1 VGQISR
7 SFNFNLINRSSYSQF
22 SPSTYDIGLVAMIMT
37 KVAIKKS
44 INTVKYYKLDAIIP
58 PDEAH
63 LRQTEARMLQLDR
76 HHLISQEYVLPI
88 PYLCQIYHLLNLKH
102 LESVHNFSLTGL
114 KVGNIG
120 QIHKTATG
128 GSLAFETT
136 LNNSLNILKI
146 WRQPVVKAELTLHTP
161 YTIELNIPVYNGQ
174 DITIIFNIL
183 PLGNNVHKLFIDIY
197 SAILFPKPIL
207 KILLHGA
214 SCLTL
219 FEDLPY
225 LHKLAEK
232 NLHHRVKAN
241 KISNHQTMQLF
252 KQFVDLYGCELDR
265 SPSIQSV
272 APE

>member
-1 VGQISR
+1 
-7 SFNFNLINRSSYSQF
+7 
-22 SPSTYDIGLVAMIMT
+22 MITT
-37 KVAIKKS
+37 KVEIEKS
-44 INTVKYYKLDAIIP
+44 ISTVKYYRLDAITL

-63 LRQTEARMLQLDR
+63 LRQTEVRMLQLDR

-114 KVGNIG
+114 KLGNIG
-120 QIHKTATG
+120 QIKKTPTG

-136 LNNSLNILKI
+136 LNNSPNILRL
-146 WRQPVVKAELTLHTP
+146 WRQPVVKVELTLHTP

-174 DITIIFNIL
+174 NVIIIFNIL

-197 SAILFPKPIL
+197 SSLLFPKSIL
-207 KILLHGA
+207 QILLHCA

-225 LHKLAEK
+225 LRKLAER
-232 NLHHRVKAN
+232 NLHQRVSADKV
-241 KISNHQTMQLF
+241 SNHQTMQLF
-252 KQFVDLYGCELDR
+252 KQFVDLYGCELAR
-265 SPSIQSV
+265 VKSIQS
-272 APE
+272 

>member
-7 SFNFNLINRSSYSQF
+7 SFNFINRSSYSQF
-22 SPSTYDIGLVAMIMT
+22 SQSTYDLGLVAMIT
-37 KVAIKKS
+37 KKVASKKS
-44 INTVKYYKLDAIIP
+44 ISTVKYYKLDAITP

-63 LRQTEARMLQLDR
+63 LRQTEVRMLQLDR
-76 HHLISQEYVLPI
+76 YHLISQEYVLPI

-120 QIHKTATG
+120 QIQKTATG

-136 LNNSLNILKI
+136 LNNSLNILKL
-146 WRQPVVKAELTLHTP
+146 WRHPVVKAELTLHTP
-161 YTIELNIPVYNGQ
+161 YTIELNIPAYHGRN
-174 DITIIFNIL
+174 ITIIFNIL

-207 KILLHGA
+207 KMLLHGA
-214 SCLTL
+214 ACLTL

-232 NLHHRVKAN
+232 NLDRRIRSN

-265 SPSIQSV
+265 SSSIQS
-272 APE
+272 